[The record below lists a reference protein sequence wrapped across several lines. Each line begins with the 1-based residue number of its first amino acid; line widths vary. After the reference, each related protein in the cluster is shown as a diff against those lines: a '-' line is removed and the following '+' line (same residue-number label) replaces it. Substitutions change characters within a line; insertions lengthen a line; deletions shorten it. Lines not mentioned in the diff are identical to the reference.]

1 MELYDPKTGYLNF
14 DFIKANVQPFNIILG
29 PRGTGKT
36 YGGLKEIY
44 EKEIPAILIRTTQ
57 SQADFICSDENTPF
71 KSVLDD
77 LGVLYTVR
85 KLSRYTGAVYTAY
98 LDGDIIHPDKKILT
112 TAALSTFHNLRG
124 FDGSAYKEVIYD
136 EFNEED
142 KRTAKACTAQTFFNM
157 YETINR
163 NRELKGENP
172 LITYLYG
179 NSTNIFNDILIE
191 FKLISKICEME
202 RTGQEVSIMKDR
214 GIALYV
220 LQKSPISQRKKDTA
234 LYRATGE
241 GAFADMALRN
251 IFRDIDYKL
260 VKPLPLKQINPI
272 AACGEVVLYK
282 VKSTG
287 KDYVSLHRSGTPRE
301 LTQAEFISLYD
312 RIAFEIAFERGISF
326 DTPEAKVLTKRL
338 FIK

>member
-1 MELYDPKTGYLNF
+1 MELYNEQGYLNF
-14 DFIKANVQPFNIILG
+14 DFIRANEQPFNIIIG
-29 PRGTGKT
+29 GRAIGKT
-36 YGGLKEIY
+36 YGGLKEVY
-44 EKEIPAILIRTTQ
+44 EKEIPALLIRTTQ
-57 SQADFICSDENTPF
+57 AQADFICRDDSTPF

-85 KLSRYTGAVYTAY
+85 KLSKYTGAVYTAY
-98 LDGDIIHPDKKILT
+98 MDGDIIHPDKKIIT

-124 FDGSAYKEVIYD
+124 FDGSAYKQLIYD

-142 KRTAKACTAQTFFNM
+142 RRTAKAGTAAAFFNL
-157 YETINR
+157 YETVNR
-163 NRELKGENP
+163 NRELRGEEP
-172 LITYLYG
+172 LKAYLYG
-179 NSTNIFNDILIE
+179 NSNDIFNDILVE
-191 FKLISKICEME
+191 LKLISRICEML
-202 RTGQEVSIMKDR
+202 RSGQEISIMKDR

-220 LQKSPISQRKKDTA
+220 LQKSPISWKKKDTA
-234 LYRATGE
+234 LYKAAGE
-241 GAFADMALRN
+241 GLFADMALKN
-251 IFRDIDYKL
+251 VFRGVDYKL

-301 LTQAEFISLYD
+301 LTKAEFISLYD

-338 FIK
+338 FVK